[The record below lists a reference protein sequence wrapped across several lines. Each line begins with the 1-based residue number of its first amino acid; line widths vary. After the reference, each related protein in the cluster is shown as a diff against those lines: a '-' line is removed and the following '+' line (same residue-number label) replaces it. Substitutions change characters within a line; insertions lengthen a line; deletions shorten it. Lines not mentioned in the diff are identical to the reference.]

1 MFALPMKPAPAHLSS
16 ASTLTWLTRLFWLGL
31 IIWVA
36 LTFRQHGISND
47 EYVQHTYGQMLLDW
61 YSSGFT
67 DQDAFHYR
75 NLYL

>member
-1 MFALPMKPAPAHLSS
+1 MKHLFTQACS
-16 ASTLTWLTRLFWLGL
+16 AATYRCLIRFFWLAL

-61 YSSGFT
+61 YQSGFK

-75 NLYL
+75 NLYLYGG